1 MKSISERNGKMTVKE
16 CYDAMGGD
24 YEDVMRRLRTDERVK
39 KFLLKI
45 LDDKT
50 FGLLTQSMEERNMDE
65 AFRAAHTLKGVCQNL
80 SLTRLFES
88 SNRLSEQLRGNR
100 EYSPEL
106 EEMVAKIKEDYDL
119 TIASITGLK

>member
-1 MKSISERNGKMTVKE
+1 MTVKE
-16 CYDAMGGD
+16 CYDAMGAD

-50 FGLLTQSMEERNMDE
+50 FHLLNQSMEEQNMDE

-80 SLTRLFES
+80 SLTRLYGS
-88 SNRLSEQLRGNR
+88 SNQLSEQLRENR
-100 EYSPEL
+100 EYSQKVEEL
-106 EEMVAKIKEDYDL
+106 VAQVKEDYDI
-119 TIASITGLK
+119 TIASITGLKE

>member
-1 MKSISERNGKMTVKE
+1 MTVKE

-80 SLTRLFES
+80 SLTKLFES

-100 EYSPEL
+100 EYTPEI

-119 TIASITGLK
+119 TIASITELK